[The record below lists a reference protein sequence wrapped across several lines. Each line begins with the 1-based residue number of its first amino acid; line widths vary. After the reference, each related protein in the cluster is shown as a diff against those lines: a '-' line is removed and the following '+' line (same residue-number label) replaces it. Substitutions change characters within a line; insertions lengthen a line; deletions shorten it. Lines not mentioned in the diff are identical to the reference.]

1 MRTSLNVRLSNRY
14 ILFLLEHRGTLGIEN
29 DYSDTN
35 DIDCGDRKHDEQV
48 EVQLQMSQASNE
60 DFSKKPSIT
69 K

>member
-35 DIDCGDRKHDEQV
+35 DIDCRDRKHDEQV

>member
-14 ILFLLEHRGTLGIEN
+14 ILFLLEHRGTPGIEN

-60 DFSKKPSIT
+60 DFSKEPSIT

>member
-1 MRTSLNVRLSNRY
+1 MET
-14 ILFLLEHRGTLGIEN
+14 

-35 DIDCGDRKHDEQV
+35 DIDCGDRKHDKQV
-48 EVQLQMSQASNE
+48 EVQLQMTQGSNE

>member
-1 MRTSLNVRLSNRY
+1 MRTSLNVRLTERY
-14 ILFLLEHRGTLGIEN
+14 ILFLLEHRGTPGIET

-35 DIDCGDRKHDEQV
+35 DIDCGDRKHDKQV

>member
-14 ILFLLEHRGTLGIEN
+14 ILFLLEHRGTPGIEN

>member
-14 ILFLLEHRGTLGIEN
+14 ILFLLEHRGTPGIEN

-35 DIDCGDRKHDEQV
+35 DIHCGDRKHDEQV